1 MLRTILTAAAALL
14 LVLPAGLPDRTA
26 NAAENAGVRE
36 ALATG
41 SLRVCADPNNLPF
54 SNDREEGFENRIAHL
69 IADKLDVEVKF
80 TWWPQTIGFVRNTL
94 RLRRCDLISGI
105 STTSELVQNTNPYYR
120 SIYTL
125 VYRADSGIT
134 ATSVSDPQLKGKRI
148 GVVAGT
154 PPANLLVMN
163 GMMANSKSYNLTV
176 DTRHY
181 SPGKDAIHDVASGET
196 DAALVWGPLA
206 GYFASQSETELKV
219 IPLLEDADTVRL
231 DFRISMAVRHNET
244 EWKHTVNRLLE
255 ELQPQIQEIL
265 REYHVPLLDERRR
278 LM

>member
-14 LVLPAGLPDRTA
+14 VLAGGWPDQAA
-26 NAAENAGVRE
+26 NAAENASVRE
-36 ALATG
+36 ALTTG

-69 IADKLDVEVKF
+69 IADKLDVEANF

-134 ATSVSDPQLKGKRI
+134 ANTVSDPQLKNKII

-154 PPANLLVMN
+154 PPSNLLVMN
-163 GMMANSKSYNLTV
+163 GLMANSKSYNLTV

-181 SPGKDAIHDVASGET
+181 SPGKDAIRDVASGET

-206 GYFASQSETELKV
+206 GYFASQSDTELEV
-219 IPLLEDADTVRL
+219 VPLLEDADTVRL
-231 DFRISMAVRHNET
+231 DFRVSMAVRYNET
-244 EWKHTVNRLLE
+244 EWKHTINRLLE
-255 ELQPQIQEIL
+255 ELQPQIHEIL
-265 REYHVPLLDERRR
+265 REYHVPLLDEQRR

>member
-1 MLRTILTAAAALL
+1 MLTAAAALL
-14 LVLPAGLPDRTA
+14 VLPAG
-26 NAAENAGVRE
+26 AAAQTSGGAAVRE
-36 ALATG
+36 ALTTG

-54 SNDREEGFENRIAHL
+54 SNEREEGFENRIVHL
-69 IADKLDVEVKF
+69 IAEKLDVELKY

-94 RLRRCDLISGI
+94 RLRQCDLVSGI

-134 ATSVSDPQLKGKRI
+134 ATTVSDPQLQGKKI

-154 PPANLLVMN
+154 PPANLLVMH
-163 GMMANSKSYNLTV
+163 GLMANSKSYQLTV

-181 SPGKDAIHDVASGET
+181 SPGREAVDDVATGET
-196 DAALVWGPLA
+196 DAAVVWGPIA
-206 GYFASQSETELKV
+206 GYFASRSDADLEV
-219 IPLLEDADTVRL
+219 IPLLDEADTVRL
-231 DFRISMAVRHNET
+231 DFRVSMAVRYNEK
-244 EWKHTVNRLLE
+244 EWKHTINRVLE
-255 ELQPQIQEIL
+255 ELQPRINEIL
-265 REYHVPLLDERRR
+265 KEYHVPLLDRQRR

>member
-1 MLRTILTAAAALL
+1 MLRTMLAAAAAL
-14 LVLPAGLPDRTA
+14 LVLPAGLPDQAVR
-26 NAAENAGVRE
+26 AAENASVRE
-36 ALATG
+36 ALTTG

-54 SNDREEGFENRIAHL
+54 SNDQEEGFENRIAHL
-69 IADKLDVEVKF
+69 IADELGVEARF

-134 ATSVSDPQLKGKRI
+134 ATSVSDPQLKDKTI

-163 GMMANSKSYNLTV
+163 GMMANIQSYNLTV
-176 DTRHY
+176 DTRRY
-181 SPGKDAIHDVASGET
+181 SPARDAIRDVASGKT

-219 IPLLEDADTVRL
+219 IPLLEDADSVRL
-231 DFRISMAVRHNET
+231 DFRVSMAVRYNET
-244 EWKHTVNRLLE
+244 EWKHTINDLLE
-255 ELQPQIQEIL
+255 KLRPQIHEIL
-265 REYHVPLLDERRR
+265 RDYHVPLLDEQRR

>member
-1 MLRTILTAAAALL
+1 MLRTILTATAALL
-14 LVLPAGLPDRTA
+14 VLAAGLPDQA
-26 NAAENAGVRE
+26 VKAAENASVRE

-69 IADKLDVEVKF
+69 IADELDVEAKF

-134 ATSVSDPQLKGKRI
+134 ATTVSDPQLKDQTI

-154 PPANLLVMN
+154 PPTNLLVMN
-163 GMMANSKSYNLTV
+163 GMMANIKSYNLTV

-181 SPGKDAIHDVASGET
+181 SPGRDAIRDVASGET

-244 EWKHTVNRLLE
+244 EWKHTINRLLE
-255 ELQPQIQEIL
+255 ELRPQIHEIL
-265 REYHVPLLDERRR
+265 REYHVPLLDEQRR